1 MVELFIDFGYCYS
14 FISGK
19 IMLSF
24 LLSRLVSTFFVVLGV
39 VTLVFLLIHLVPGDP
54 VQAMLGEAAQPAD
67 LESLR
72 EALGLNQ
79 PLLTQWWLYI
89 TNLLQGD
96 LGNSLYSK
104 EPIIDILIER
114 FPATLELAFA
124 GLLVAVLLALP
135 LGSIAA
141 LRKDT
146 VWDNGAM
153 VFSLLGVSIPNFW
166 LGPMLILLFSLM
178 LGWLPVSGREGL
190 ASLVLP
196 AVTLGTALA
205 AILARMVRSTLL
217 EVLSEDYIRTAR
229 AKGLR
234 ESAIVIHHALRN
246 ASLPIITVLGLQL
259 GTLLGGAV
267 ITEIIFAWPGVGQK
281 TIEAIQQRD
290 YPVVQACILLI
301 SLSYVLVNTLTDV
314 VYAWLDPRV
323 RYSV

>member
-1 MVELFIDFGYCYS
+1 
-14 FISGK
+14 
-19 IMLSF
+19 MLSF

-301 SLSYVLVNTLTDV
+301 SLSYVLVNTLTDM